1 MVIAEYCNY
10 AANYAGNFI
19 KSLQSMESY
28 TKENDPDSQVIYI
41 LPQFAASLQWAKD
54 LSRTNVVIF
63 MPKYGR
69 LKTNLKLIGYCKHY
83 HIDILHSHFHGLSSI
98 FLIGYFTKTKVIS
111 HFHNT
116 IDQISFGKKILY
128 RILGLKVSYFVG
140 CSKAVYDTLR
150 NIGLSLQRTTY
161 ITNCIDFSRLDNYS
175 TSTEPFDKNKTN
187 LLILGSDFYRKGVD
201 ATLKA
206 IEPIQEVNNICLN
219 IITHNTQQTQN
230 LIKKVLG
237 YQAEWV
243 KIVQP
248 TEYIGDYYRNSAIF
262 LSPSL
267 AEGFCYAVHEALYCK
282 CMVIKTDIPAMTYG
296 LCHEDFITIPSQK
309 ELKEKI
315 ESTLKMDYNYRDEL
329 ILSLRNQVIKKYDVK
344 KWGEEMYYLYK
355 NLS

>member
-128 RILGLKVSYFVG
+128 RILGLKVSYFV
-140 CSKAVYDTLR
+140 SIY
-150 NIGLSLQRTTY
+150 N
-161 ITNCIDFSRLDNYS
+161 
-175 TSTEPFDKNKTN
+175 
-187 LLILGSDFYRKGVD
+187 
-201 ATLKA
+201 
-206 IEPIQEVNNICLN
+206 
-219 IITHNTQQTQN
+219 
-230 LIKKVLG
+230 VL
-237 YQAEWV
+237 
-243 KIVQP
+243 
-248 TEYIGDYYRNSAIF
+248 
-262 LSPSL
+262 
-267 AEGFCYAVHEALYCK
+267 
-282 CMVIKTDIPAMTYG
+282 
-296 LCHEDFITIPSQK
+296 
-309 ELKEKI
+309 
-315 ESTLKMDYNYRDEL
+315 
-329 ILSLRNQVIKKYDVK
+329 
-344 KWGEEMYYLYK
+344 
-355 NLS
+355 